1 MLEDEIV
8 DLPASQRFFAGGDRS
23 VRGYGWREIGPR
35 NGDYAEGA
43 KNVVTGSV
51 EFERYFTR
59 EWGAA
64 GFVDFGDAYDGS
76 TPNLHYG
83 VGVGARWR
91 SPVGP
96 VRVDVARG
104 LTGDEAGWTVSLNIG
119 ADL

>member
-1 MLEDEIV
+1 M
-8 DLPASQRFFAGGDRS
+8 
-23 VRGYGWREIGPR
+23 RGYGWREIGPR

-51 EFERYFTR
+51 EFERYFLR
-59 EWGAA
+59 DWGGAA
-64 GFVDFGDAYDGS
+64 FVDSGDAFDGG

-83 VGVGARWR
+83 VGIGARWR

-104 LTGDEAGWTVSLNIG
+104 LTGEEAGWTVSLNIG